1 MELILAEQLLL
12 ILLDDESGAE
22 QAGWG
27 KDPGIAGALL
37 LDLANDGAV
46 YERDGKLA
54 ADPGR
59 RPDHPLLAAAHRAIQ
74 SSEKPRDAKGWVGRL
89 PKDLKP
95 MGERLADGLVEQG
108 VLREHQR
115 KLLGLIKQTRYPE
128 VDGSYEDDLRERLR
142 AVLLAER
149 EPTQDEAMLVA
160 LLKPYDKVKQL
171 VPKDQRKAAAERAKA
186 IADEGIAGK
195 AVNDTIEEIQ
205 MAVIFAATAAAS
217 SAAVSG
223 GT

>member
-1 MELILAEQLLL
+1 MDLILAEQLLL

-59 RPDHPLLAAAHRAIQ
+59 RPERPLLADAHRA
-74 SSEKPRDAKGWVGRL
+74 
-89 PKDLKP
+89 
-95 MGERLADGLVEQG
+95 
-108 VLREHQR
+108 
-115 KLLGLIKQTRYPE
+115 
-128 VDGSYEDDLRERLR
+128 
-142 AVLLAER
+142 
-149 EPTQDEAMLVA
+149 
-160 LLKPYDKVKQL
+160 
-171 VPKDQRKAAAERAKA
+171 
-186 IADEGIAGK
+186 
-195 AVNDTIEEIQ
+195 IEEIQ

-217 SAAVSG
+217 SAAASG

>member
-1 MELILAEQLLL
+1 
-12 ILLDDESGAE
+12 
-22 QAGWG
+22 
-27 KDPGIAGALL
+27 
-37 LDLANDGAV
+37 
-46 YERDGKLA
+46 
-54 ADPGR
+54 
-59 RPDHPLLAAAHRAIQ
+59 
-74 SSEKPRDAKGWVGRL
+74 
-89 PKDLKP
+89 

-108 VLREHQR
+108 VLREHQH

-142 AVLLAER
+142 AVLLADR

-160 LLKPYDKVKQL
+160 MLKPYDKVKQL